1 MTNSQGGE
9 KKRKGPFDLVP
20 CIVCGRPV
28 SRYGAVCRACG
39 SPQPS
44 KGFSGLIGV
53 SGVIVLLVIAVAYAI
68 FVG

>member
-1 MTNSQGGE
+1 MTNGQGE
-9 KKRKGPFDLVP
+9 RKKRKGPFDLVP

-28 SRYGAVCRACG
+28 SRYGTMCRACG

-53 SGVIVLLVIAVAYAI
+53 GGVIVLLVIAVAYAM
-68 FVG
+68 FAG